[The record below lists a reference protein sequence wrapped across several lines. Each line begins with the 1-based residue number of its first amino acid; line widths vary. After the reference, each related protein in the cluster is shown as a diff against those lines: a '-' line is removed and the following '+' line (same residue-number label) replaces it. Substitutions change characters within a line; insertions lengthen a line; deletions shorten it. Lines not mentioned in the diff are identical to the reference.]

1 MFFPEKWVRFVCCI
15 WMYLAHFCWKDWRK
29 SWFRKLFPMCPDI
42 EIGREP
48 ARAGGHLCRH
58 RSSVSSP
65 SKPCFYVNTISITT
79 VLHSWKDFPS
89 SRKLSSD
96 SIDFSVACEPS
107 MRDCKRMTPVLSLL
121 FFWIGNAN
129 VYGQPLNEVSLPIK
143 WLQCSRWA
151 GVSRMNVIRLLLRC

>member
-1 MFFPEKWVRFVCCI
+1 MLYLDVVGSFLLKGLKEKLISQAFFHVLWNRNRTWTSTC
-15 WMYLAHFCWKDWRK
+15 
-29 SWFRKLFPMCPDI
+29 
-42 EIGREP
+42 
-48 ARAGGHLCRH
+48 AGGHLCRH

-65 SKPCFYVNTISITT
+65 SKACFYVNTKGITT
-79 VLHSWKDFPS
+79 VLHSCKDFPS

-121 FFWIGNAN
+121 FFWIANAN